1 MEVHADEWWIKRMTA
16 MGFVYSEVLTKEM
29 RQSQGDGELTVTNP
43 RNASDTKTYQTGQH
57 INSMLAFINPHVAS
71 RPEHA
76 HLFAEV
82 CFALFLYSYFII
94 SLIIFPVDLKQ
105 TSDLCPPSSFIPTH
119 NIQ

>member
-1 MEVHADEWWIKRMTA
+1 MTA

-29 RQSQGDGELTVTNP
+29 RQTQGDSALTVTNP
-43 RNASDTKTYQTGQH
+43 RNASDTETFHTGQH

-82 CFALFLYSYFII
+82 RVTLFYIRICHQPHNFACRLLIFSII
-94 SLIIFPVDLKQ
+94 IY
-105 TSDLCPPSSFIPTH
+105 TH
-119 NIQ
+119 IQHTIN